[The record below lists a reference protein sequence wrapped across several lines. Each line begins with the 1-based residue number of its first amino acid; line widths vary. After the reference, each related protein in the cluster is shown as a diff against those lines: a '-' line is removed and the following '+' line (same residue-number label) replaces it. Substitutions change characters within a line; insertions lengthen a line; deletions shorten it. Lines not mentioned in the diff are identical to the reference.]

1 MSGGT
6 CAPNRATRG
15 RYSHEKTHDAAG
27 RRIAW
32 SRRGGAIGVRIDIQL
47 GTLDPGTT
55 SAIVVNL
62 GVPAPVSFSDTINFS
77 LASVRTSLVG
87 SLTDLSTFLGVI
99 PVNSL
104 NFNLDLFSTTDPLTS
119 LGNFT
124 DGTGTALAFS
134 YLNLAAGDYFFRIS
148 GDIGGAGVFG
158 NAYSYRFEV
167 SEVPLPPALLLFATA
182 LGGMAVAVIAGART
196 GPPRPKKTIQRAAAR
211 DVVTNRQEPLGQR
224 PGFLSLGMQA

>member
-1 MSGGT
+1 MKKVMMLLVAGLLGLG
-6 CAPNRATRG
+6 AATQ
-15 RYSHEKTHDAAG
+15 SASASTFD
-27 RRIAW
+27 
-32 SRRGGAIGVRIDIQL
+32 L

-62 GVPAPVSFSDTINFS
+62 GDPAPVSFSDTINFS

-182 LGGMAVAVIAGART
+182 LGGMAVAGYRRRKNGA
-196 GPPRPKKTIQRAAAR
+196 A
-211 DVVTNRQEPLGQR
+211 
-224 PGFLSLGMQA
+224 QA